1 MTKADKRTAH
11 KPSPL
16 EEILVRLIEDHGPI
30 RVSDYMADVLGH
42 PQHGYYMTQ
51 TAFGADGDFTTA
63 PEISQ
68 VFGELIGAWVI
79 NAWEEIGS
87 PSFVNLIELGPGRGT
102 LMADI
107 LHTARIRPKFQK
119 ALGVYMVENSG
130 RQRYE
135 QQRKLHDTE
144 VPITWATELHDIPFA
159 PTIIVANEFFDCL
172 PVRQFVRTA
181 AREDACWRERLIG
194 ITEDT
199 PPQLRFT
206 LSDELHEAPPHVP
219 DFSQP
224 DDIFETSEDT
234 HAVIGEIAERFESHK
249 GRALII
255 DYGHARSGFGDT
267 LQAIRDHHYWPALAS
282 PGEADLT
289 AHVDFQAIRKEA
301 EARGMEVAGAVEQGL
316 FLKRLGIEERANAL
330 LGNIPP
336 EERQAFETAVR
347 RLVMPDQMGTIFK
360 AVCLSSAGLPDPAGF

>member
-1 MTKADKRTAH
+1 MTKADKRTDHA
-11 KPSPL
+11 PTPL

-107 LHTARIRPKFQK
+107 LRTAKIRPKFQK
-119 ALGVYMVENSG
+119 ALSVYMIENSG

-135 QQRKLHDTE
+135 QQRKLQDTE

-172 PVRQFVRTA
+172 PVRQYVRTA
-181 AREDACWRERLIG
+181 ARDGACWRERLVG
-194 ITEDT
+194 LTEET
-199 PPQLRFT
+199 PPKLRFT
-206 LSDELHEAPPHVP
+206 LSDDLHEDPPHVP
-219 DFSQP
+219 EFSQP
-224 DDIFETSEDT
+224 DDIFETSEAT
-234 HAVIGEIAERFESHK
+234 RAIVGEIAERFESHK

-267 LQAIRDHHYWPALAS
+267 LQAIRDHHYWPPLAS
-282 PGEADLT
+282 PGDADLT
-289 AHVDFQAIRKEA
+289 AHVDFQAIRKVA
-301 EARGMEVAGAVEQGL
+301 ETGGLDATGAVEQGL

-330 LGNIPP
+330 LENMKP
-336 EERQAFETAVR
+336 EERQAFEAGVR
-347 RLVMPDQMGTIFK
+347 RLVMPDQMGSIFK